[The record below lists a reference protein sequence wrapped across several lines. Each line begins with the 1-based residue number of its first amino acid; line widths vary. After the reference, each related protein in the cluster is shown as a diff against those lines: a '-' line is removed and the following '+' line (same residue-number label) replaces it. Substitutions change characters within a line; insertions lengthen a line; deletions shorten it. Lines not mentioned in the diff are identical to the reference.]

1 MRESMTARTIAL
13 GFLLGAGLVAP
24 ARAQIDETRFREVSP
39 GGVDLSPLMNDN
51 EFRPVDLRVP
61 MGFERLYEIV
71 DSGGLFAR
79 RSGAVT
85 AVFDRSIYGWNS
97 MPLVPPGTIYYVGSL
112 PVDLARPGVF
122 SSSLPYA
129 DEVRAP
135 SIHRVPSELAV
146 KPLRNRSEDLS
157 AGGRVDLRVGRDAL
171 AKGLPP
177 AEPATSMWTS
187 EDHRCRRVSELI
199 RGAAWRWRESEAAA
213 GR

>member
-24 ARAQIDETRFREVSP
+24 ARAQIDESRFREVSP

-129 DEVRAP
+129 DEARAP
-135 SIHRVPSELAV
+135 SMHRVPSELAV
-146 KPLRNRSEDLS
+146 RPLRNRSEDLS
-157 AGGRVDLRVGRDAL
+157 AGGRVDLRVGRDAV

-177 AEPATSMWTS
+177 AQPATSMWTN